1 MKKIFITL
9 ISLAILMTLGCSN
22 DNQSNVNLNVND
34 SNKEE
39 QSTDSKSM
47 QSTGNSEKSEIESA
61 SKNEGGTF
69 RRLWSD
75 PPTLDPHL
83 TKDTT
88 SAGIV
93 VEIFSGL
100 VGLDTDLG
108 LVNDLADSWDLDS
121 TGTIYTFKIRGN
133 AKFHNGKK
141 VTAEDVRW
149 SFERSASKETASPV
163 AETYLGDIV
172 GLKDYMDGNADS
184 IKGIKVI
191 DEETIQITIDAPKP
205 YFLAKLSYPTSY
217 VLDRDVVTSGGRN
230 WWMENAVGTGPFKLS
245 EYKIGERIVLTRNDE
260 YHLGPIDVYKVEMYL
275 GGGQSMAMY
284 ENDEID
290 ITGVGLFDLERVLD
304 PNEPL
309 NKDLVI
315 APPGFSISYI
325 GFNTTMPPFDDL
337 KFRQALNHAIDKKM
351 IAKDVLSDLVVPAYR
366 ILPPGFPGRSEGV
379 DGLEYDENLAK
390 KLFEE
395 SKYSD
400 LSSMPRITVTVPGTG
415 GTLGLDLEVIL
426 EMWKQTLG
434 IEVEIQQVEW
444 ATFLEELDR
453 EALQVYAGLGWEAD
467 YPDPQDFLD
476 ILFHSESSQNHGQ
489 HSNIQLDNILEKAR
503 IEQDVSKRIALYR
516 DAEQIIVDQAYWV
529 PLWFTGEQYALV
541 KPRVIGYE
549 LTPMTVPKLSKLKIS
564 D

>member
-1 MKKIFITL
+1 MKKILLT
-9 ISLAILMTLGCSN
+9 SLCLVILMVLGCSN
-22 DNQSNVNLNVND
+22 DPQVSLDVSTD
-34 SNKEE
+34 DRKE
-39 QSTDSKSM
+39 QSTKSVSSSTQNTEKSQA
-47 QSTGNSEKSEIESA
+47 QSTQKTG
-61 SKNEGGTF
+61 GGTF

-100 VGLDTDLG
+100 VGLSTDLE
-108 LVNDLADSWDLDS
+108 LVADLAETWDIDS
-121 TGTIYTFKIRGN
+121 TGTIYTFKIREN
-133 AKFHNGKK
+133 AKFHNGKN
-141 VTAEDVRW
+141 VTADDVKW

-172 GLKDYMDGNADS
+172 GLKDYMEGKADS
-184 IKGIKVI
+184 IKGLKVI
-191 DEETIQITIDAPKP
+191 DQQTIQITIDAPKP

-217 VLDRDVVTSGGRN
+217 VLDRDVVTAGGRN
-230 WWMENAVGTGPFKLS
+230 WWLENPVGTGPFKLT
-245 EYKIGERIVLTRNDE
+245 EYKIGERIVLTRNDD
-260 YHLGPIDVYKVEMYL
+260 YHLGPIDIHKIEMYL

-304 PNEPL
+304 KQEPL
-309 NKDLVI
+309 HKDLVI

-325 GFNTTMPPFDDL
+325 GFNTTMPPFDDK

-366 ILPPGFPGRSEGV
+366 ILPIGFPGRSENI
-379 DGLEYDENLAK
+379 DGLSYDQDLAK
-390 KLFEE
+390 QLLKE

-400 LSSMPRITVTVPGTG
+400 SSSRPRITITLPGTG

-426 EMWKQTLG
+426 EMWKQTLD

-444 ATFLEELDR
+444 ATFLEELDK

-476 ILFHSESSQNHGQ
+476 ILFHSQSAQNHGQ
-489 HSNIQLDNILEKAR
+489 HSNSQLDDILERARVEQDINSR
-503 IEQDVSKRIALYR
+503 IELYR
-516 DAEQIIVDQAYWV
+516 QAEQIIVNEAYWV
-529 PLWFTGEQYALV
+529 PLWFTGEQYALI
-541 KPRVIGYE
+541 KPRVQGYV

-564 D
+564 E

>member
-1 MKKIFITL
+1 MKKILLT
-9 ISLAILMTLGCSN
+9 SLCLVILMVLGCSN
-22 DNQSNVNLNVND
+22 DPQVSLDVSTD
-34 SNKEE
+34 DRKE
-39 QSTDSKSM
+39 QSTKSVSSSTQNAEKSQA
-47 QSTGNSEKSEIESA
+47 QSTQKTG
-61 SKNEGGTF
+61 GGTF

-100 VGLDTDLG
+100 VGLSTDLE
-108 LVNDLADSWDLDS
+108 LVADLAETWEIDS
-121 TGTIYTFKIRGN
+121 TGTIYTFKIREN
-133 AKFHNGKK
+133 AKFHNGKN
-141 VTAEDVRW
+141 VTADDVKW

-172 GLKDYMDGNADS
+172 GLKDYMEGKADS
-184 IKGIKVI
+184 IKGLKVI
-191 DEETIQITIDAPKP
+191 DQQTIQITIDAPKP

-217 VLDRDVVTSGGRN
+217 VLDRDVVTAGGRN
-230 WWMENAVGTGPFKLS
+230 WWLENPVGTGPFKLT
-245 EYKIGERIVLTRNDE
+245 EYKIGERIVLTRNDD
-260 YHLGPIDVYKVEMYL
+260 YHLGPIDIHKIEMYL

-304 PNEPL
+304 KQEPL
-309 NKDLVI
+309 HKDLVI

-325 GFNTTMPPFDDL
+325 GFNTTMPPFDDK

-366 ILPPGFPGRSEGV
+366 ILPIGFPGRSENI
-379 DGLEYDENLAK
+379 DGLSYDQDLAK
-390 KLFEE
+390 QLLKE

-400 LSSMPRITVTVPGTG
+400 SSSRPRITITVPGTG

-426 EMWKQTLG
+426 EMWKQTLD

-444 ATFLEELDR
+444 ATFLEELDK

-476 ILFHSESSQNHGQ
+476 ILFHSQSAQNHGQ
-489 HSNIQLDNILEKAR
+489 HSNSQLDDILERARVEQDINSR
-503 IEQDVSKRIALYR
+503 IELYR
-516 DAEQIIVDQAYWV
+516 QAEQIIVNEAYWV
-529 PLWFTGEQYALV
+529 PLWFTGEQYALI
-541 KPRVIGYE
+541 KPRVQGYV

-564 D
+564 E

>member
-1 MKKIFITL
+1 MKKILLT
-9 ISLAILMTLGCSN
+9 SLCLVILMVLGCSN
-22 DNQSNVNLNVND
+22 DPQVSLDVSTD
-34 SNKEE
+34 DRKE
-39 QSTDSKSM
+39 QSTKSVSSSTQNAEKSQA
-47 QSTGNSEKSEIESA
+47 QSTQKTG
-61 SKNEGGTF
+61 GGTF

-100 VGLDTDLG
+100 VGLSTDLE
-108 LVNDLADSWDLDS
+108 LVADLAETWDIDS
-121 TGTIYTFKIRGN
+121 TGTIYTFKIREN
-133 AKFHNGKK
+133 AKFHNGKN
-141 VTAEDVRW
+141 VTADDVKW

-172 GLKDYMDGNADS
+172 GLKDYMEGKADS
-184 IKGIKVI
+184 IKRLKVI
-191 DEETIQITIDAPKP
+191 DQQTIQITLDAPKP

-217 VLDRDVVTSGGRN
+217 VLDRDVVTAGGRN
-230 WWMENAVGTGPFKLS
+230 WWLENRVGTGPFKLT
-245 EYKIGERIVLTRNDE
+245 EYKIGERIVLTRNDD
-260 YHLGPIDVYKVEMYL
+260 YHLGPIDIHKIEMYL

-304 PNEPL
+304 KQEPL

-325 GFNTTMPPFDDL
+325 GFNTTMPPFDDK

-366 ILPPGFPGRSEGV
+366 ILPIGFPGRSENI
-379 DGLEYDENLAK
+379 DGLSYDQDLAK
-390 KLFEE
+390 QLLKE

-400 LSSMPRITVTVPGTG
+400 SSSRPRITITVPGTG

-426 EMWKQTLG
+426 EMWKQTLD

-444 ATFLEELDR
+444 ATFLEELDK

-476 ILFHSESSQNHGQ
+476 ILFHSQSAQNHGQ
-489 HSNIQLDNILEKAR
+489 HSNSQLDDILERARVEQDINSR
-503 IEQDVSKRIALYR
+503 IELYR
-516 DAEQIIVDQAYWV
+516 QAEQIIVNEAYWV
-529 PLWFTGEQYALV
+529 PLWFTGEQYALI
-541 KPRVIGYE
+541 KPRVQGYV

-564 D
+564 E

>member
-1 MKKIFITL
+1 MKKILLT
-9 ISLAILMTLGCSN
+9 SLCLVILMVLGCSN
-22 DNQSNVNLNVND
+22 DPQVSLDVSTD
-34 SNKEE
+34 DRKE
-39 QSTDSKSM
+39 QSTKSVSSSTQNTEKSQA
-47 QSTGNSEKSEIESA
+47 QSTQKTG
-61 SKNEGGTF
+61 GGTF

-100 VGLDTDLG
+100 VGLSTDLE
-108 LVNDLADSWDLDS
+108 LVADLAETWDIDS
-121 TGTIYTFKIRGN
+121 TGTIYTFKIREN
-133 AKFHNGKK
+133 AKFHNGKN
-141 VTAEDVRW
+141 VTADDVKW

-172 GLKDYMDGNADS
+172 GLKDYMEGKTDS
-184 IKGIKVI
+184 IKGLKVI
-191 DEETIQITIDAPKP
+191 DQQTIQITIDAPKP

-217 VLDRDVVTSGGRN
+217 VLDRDVVTAGGRN
-230 WWMENAVGTGPFKLS
+230 WWLENPVGTGPFKLT
-245 EYKIGERIVLTRNDE
+245 EYKIGERIVLTRNDD
-260 YHLGPIDVYKVEMYL
+260 YHLGPIDIHKIEMYL

-304 PNEPL
+304 KQEPL

-325 GFNTTMPPFDDL
+325 GFNTTMPPFDDK

-366 ILPPGFPGRSEGV
+366 ILPIGFPGRSENI
-379 DGLEYDENLAK
+379 DGLSYDQDLAK
-390 KLFEE
+390 QLLKE

-400 LSSMPRITVTVPGTG
+400 SSSRPRITITVPGTG

-426 EMWKQTLG
+426 EMWKQTLD

-444 ATFLEELDR
+444 ATFLEELDK

-476 ILFHSESSQNHGQ
+476 ILFHSQSAQNHGQ
-489 HSNIQLDNILEKAR
+489 HSNSQLDDILERARVEQDINSR
-503 IEQDVSKRIALYR
+503 IELYR
-516 DAEQIIVDQAYWV
+516 QAEQIIVNEAYWV
-529 PLWFTGEQYALV
+529 PLWFTGEQYALI
-541 KPRVIGYE
+541 KPRVQGYV

-564 D
+564 E

>member
-1 MKKIFITL
+1 MKKILLT
-9 ISLAILMTLGCSN
+9 SLCLVILMVLGCSN
-22 DNQSNVNLNVND
+22 DPQVSLDVSTD
-34 SNKEE
+34 DRKE
-39 QSTDSKSM
+39 QSTKSVSSSTQNAEKSQA
-47 QSTGNSEKSEIESA
+47 QSTQKTG
-61 SKNEGGTF
+61 GGTF

-100 VGLDTDLG
+100 VGLSTDLE
-108 LVNDLADSWDLDS
+108 LVADLAETWDIDS
-121 TGTIYTFKIRGN
+121 TGTIYTFKIREN
-133 AKFHNGKK
+133 AKFHNGKN
-141 VTAEDVRW
+141 VTADDVKW

-172 GLKDYMDGNADS
+172 GLKDYMEGKADS
-184 IKGIKVI
+184 IKGLKVI
-191 DEETIQITIDAPKP
+191 DQQTIQITIDAPKP

-217 VLDRDVVTSGGRN
+217 VLDRDVVTAGGRN
-230 WWMENAVGTGPFKLS
+230 WWLENPVGTGPFKLT
-245 EYKIGERIVLTRNDE
+245 EYKIGERIVLTRNDD
-260 YHLGPIDVYKVEMYL
+260 YHLGPIDIHKIEMYL

-304 PNEPL
+304 KQEPL

-325 GFNTTMPPFDDL
+325 GFNTTMPPFDDK

-366 ILPPGFPGRSEGV
+366 ILPIGFPGRSENI
-379 DGLEYDENLAK
+379 DGLSYDQDLAK
-390 KLFEE
+390 QLLKE

-400 LSSMPRITVTVPGTG
+400 SSSRPRITITVPGTG

-426 EMWKQTLG
+426 EMWKQTLD

-444 ATFLEELDR
+444 ATFLEELDK

-476 ILFHSESSQNHGQ
+476 ILFHSQSAQNHGQ
-489 HSNIQLDNILEKAR
+489 HSNSQLDDILERARVEQDINSR
-503 IEQDVSKRIALYR
+503 IELYR
-516 DAEQIIVDQAYWV
+516 QAEQIIVNEAYWV
-529 PLWFTGEQYALV
+529 PLWFTGEQYALI
-541 KPRVIGYE
+541 KPRVQGYV

-564 D
+564 E

>member
-1 MKKIFITL
+1 MKKILLT
-9 ISLAILMTLGCSN
+9 SLCLVILMVLGCSN
-22 DNQSNVNLNVND
+22 DAQVSLDVSTDVR
-34 SNKEE
+34 KE
-39 QSTDSKSM
+39 QSTKSVSSSTQNTEKSQA
-47 QSTGNSEKSEIESA
+47 QSTQKTG
-61 SKNEGGTF
+61 GGTF

-100 VGLDTDLG
+100 VGLSTDLE
-108 LVNDLADSWDLDS
+108 LVADLAETWDIDS
-121 TGTIYTFKIRGN
+121 TGTIYTFKIREN
-133 AKFHNGKK
+133 AKFHNGKN
-141 VTAEDVRW
+141 VTADDVKW

-172 GLKDYMDGNADS
+172 GLKDYMEGKTDS
-184 IKGIKVI
+184 IKGLKVI
-191 DEETIQITIDAPKP
+191 DQQTIQITIDAPKP

-217 VLDRDVVTSGGRN
+217 VLDRDVVTAGGRN
-230 WWMENAVGTGPFKLS
+230 WWLENPVGTGPFKLT
-245 EYKIGERIVLTRNDE
+245 EYKIGERIVLTRNDD
-260 YHLGPIDVYKVEMYL
+260 YHLGPIDIHKIEMYL

-304 PNEPL
+304 KQEPL

-325 GFNTTMPPFDDL
+325 GFNTTMPPFDDK

-366 ILPPGFPGRSEGV
+366 ILPIGFPGRSENI
-379 DGLEYDENLAK
+379 DGLSYDQDLAK
-390 KLFEE
+390 QLLKE

-400 LSSMPRITVTVPGTG
+400 SSSRPRITITVPGTG

-426 EMWKQTLG
+426 EMWKQTLD

-444 ATFLEELDR
+444 ATFLEELDK

-476 ILFHSESSQNHGQ
+476 ILFHSQSAQNHGQ
-489 HSNIQLDNILEKAR
+489 HSNSQLDDILERARVEQDINSR
-503 IEQDVSKRIALYR
+503 IELYR
-516 DAEQIIVDQAYWV
+516 QAEQIIVNEAYWV
-529 PLWFTGEQYALV
+529 PLWFTGEQYALI
-541 KPRVIGYE
+541 KPRVQGYV

-564 D
+564 E

>member
-1 MKKIFITL
+1 MKKILLT
-9 ISLAILMTLGCSN
+9 SLCLVILMVLGCSN
-22 DNQSNVNLNVND
+22 DPQVSLDVSTD
-34 SNKEE
+34 DRKEQTTKSVSSSTQNAE
-39 QSTDSKSM
+39 KSQAQSTQK
-47 QSTGNSEKSEIESA
+47 TG
-61 SKNEGGTF
+61 GGTF

-100 VGLDTDLG
+100 VGLSTDLE
-108 LVNDLADSWDLDS
+108 LVADLAETWDIDS
-121 TGTIYTFKIRGN
+121 TGTIYTFKIREN
-133 AKFHNGKK
+133 AKFHNGKN
-141 VTAEDVRW
+141 VTADDVKW

-172 GLKDYMDGNADS
+172 GLKDYMEGKADS
-184 IKGIKVI
+184 IKGLKVI
-191 DEETIQITIDAPKP
+191 DQQTIQITIDAPKP

-217 VLDRDVVTSGGRN
+217 LLDRDVVTAGGRN
-230 WWMENAVGTGPFKLS
+230 WWLENPVGTGPFKLT
-245 EYKIGERIVLTRNDE
+245 EYKIGERIVLTRNDD
-260 YHLGPIDVYKVEMYL
+260 YHLGPIDIHKIEMYL

-304 PNEPL
+304 KQEPL

-325 GFNTTMPPFDDL
+325 GFNTTMPPFDDK

-366 ILPPGFPGRSEGV
+366 ILPIGFPGRSENI
-379 DGLEYDENLAK
+379 DGLSYDQDLAK
-390 KLFEE
+390 QLLKE

-400 LSSMPRITVTVPGTG
+400 SSSRPRITITVPGTG

-426 EMWKQTLG
+426 EMWKQTLD

-444 ATFLEELDR
+444 ATFLEELDK

-476 ILFHSESSQNHGQ
+476 ILFHSQSAQNHGQ
-489 HSNIQLDNILEKAR
+489 HSNSQLDDILERARVEQDINSR
-503 IEQDVSKRIALYR
+503 IELYR
-516 DAEQIIVDQAYWV
+516 QAEQIIVNEAYWV
-529 PLWFTGEQYALV
+529 PLWFTGEQYALI
-541 KPRVIGYE
+541 KPRVQGYV

-564 D
+564 E

>member
-1 MKKIFITL
+1 MKKILLT
-9 ISLAILMTLGCSN
+9 SLCLVILMVLGCSN
-22 DNQSNVNLNVND
+22 DAQVSLDVSTD
-34 SNKEE
+34 DRKE
-39 QSTDSKSM
+39 QSTKSVSSSTQNTEKSQA
-47 QSTGNSEKSEIESA
+47 QSTQKTG
-61 SKNEGGTF
+61 GGTF

-100 VGLDTDLG
+100 VGLSTDLE
-108 LVNDLADSWDLDS
+108 LVADLAETWDIDS
-121 TGTIYTFKIRGN
+121 TGTIYTFKIREN
-133 AKFHNGKK
+133 AKFHNGKN
-141 VTAEDVRW
+141 VTADDVKW

-172 GLKDYMDGNADS
+172 GLKDYMEGKTDS
-184 IKGIKVI
+184 IKGLKVI
-191 DEETIQITIDAPKP
+191 DQQTIQITIDAPKP

-217 VLDRDVVTSGGRN
+217 VLDRDVVTAGGRN
-230 WWMENAVGTGPFKLS
+230 WWLENPVGTGPFKLT
-245 EYKIGERIVLTRNDE
+245 EYKIGERIVLTRNDD
-260 YHLGPIDVYKVEMYL
+260 YHLGPIDIHKIEMYL

-304 PNEPL
+304 KQEPL

-325 GFNTTMPPFDDL
+325 GFNTTMPPFDDK

-366 ILPPGFPGRSEGV
+366 ILPIGFPGRSENI
-379 DGLEYDENLAK
+379 DGLSYDQDLAK
-390 KLFEE
+390 QLLKE

-400 LSSMPRITVTVPGTG
+400 SSSRPRITITVPGTG

-426 EMWKQTLG
+426 EMWKQTLD

-444 ATFLEELDR
+444 ATFLEELDK

-476 ILFHSESSQNHGQ
+476 ILFHSQSAQNHGQ
-489 HSNIQLDNILEKAR
+489 HSNSQLDDILERARVEQDINSR
-503 IEQDVSKRIALYR
+503 IELYR
-516 DAEQIIVDQAYWV
+516 QAEQIIVNEAYWV
-529 PLWFTGEQYALV
+529 PLWFTGEQYALI
-541 KPRVIGYE
+541 KPRVQGYV

-564 D
+564 E

>member
-1 MKKIFITL
+1 MKKILLT
-9 ISLAILMTLGCSN
+9 SLCLVILMVLGCSN
-22 DNQSNVNLNVND
+22 DPQVSLDVSTD
-34 SNKEE
+34 DRKEQTTKSVSSSTQNAE
-39 QSTDSKSM
+39 KSQAQSTQK
-47 QSTGNSEKSEIESA
+47 TG
-61 SKNEGGTF
+61 GGTF

-100 VGLDTDLG
+100 VGLSTDLE
-108 LVNDLADSWDLDS
+108 LVADLAETWDIDS
-121 TGTIYTFKIRGN
+121 TGTIYTFKIREN
-133 AKFHNGKK
+133 AKFHNGKN
-141 VTAEDVRW
+141 VTADDVKW

-172 GLKDYMDGNADS
+172 GLKDYMEGKADS
-184 IKGIKVI
+184 IKGLKVI
-191 DEETIQITIDAPKP
+191 DQQTIQITIDAPKP

-217 VLDRDVVTSGGRN
+217 VLDRDVVTAGGRN
-230 WWMENAVGTGPFKLS
+230 WWLENPVGTGPFKLT
-245 EYKIGERIVLTRNDE
+245 EYKIGERIVLTRNDD
-260 YHLGPIDVYKVEMYL
+260 YHLGPIDIHKIEMYL

-304 PNEPL
+304 KQEPL

-325 GFNTTMPPFDDL
+325 GFNTTMPPFDDK

-366 ILPPGFPGRSEGV
+366 ILPIGFPGRSENI
-379 DGLEYDENLAK
+379 DGLSYDQDLAK
-390 KLFEE
+390 QLLKE

-400 LSSMPRITVTVPGTG
+400 SSSRPRITITVPGTG

-426 EMWKQTLG
+426 EMWKQTLD

-444 ATFLEELDR
+444 ATFLEELDK

-476 ILFHSESSQNHGQ
+476 ILFHSQSAQNHGQ
-489 HSNIQLDNILEKAR
+489 HSNSQLDDILERARVEQDINSR
-503 IEQDVSKRIALYR
+503 IELYR
-516 DAEQIIVDQAYWV
+516 QAEQIIVNEAYWV
-529 PLWFTGEQYALV
+529 PLWFTGEQYALI
-541 KPRVIGYE
+541 KPRVQGYV

-564 D
+564 E

>member
-1 MKKIFITL
+1 MKKILLT
-9 ISLAILMTLGCSN
+9 SLCLVILMVLGCSN
-22 DNQSNVNLNVND
+22 DPQVSLDVSTD
-34 SNKEE
+34 DRKE
-39 QSTDSKSM
+39 QSTKSVSSSTQNAEKSQA
-47 QSTGNSEKSEIESA
+47 QSTQKTG
-61 SKNEGGTF
+61 GGTF

-100 VGLDTDLG
+100 VGLSTDLE
-108 LVNDLADSWDLDS
+108 LVADLAETWDIDS
-121 TGTIYTFKIRGN
+121 TGTIYTFKIREN
-133 AKFHNGKK
+133 AKFHNGKN
-141 VTAEDVRW
+141 VTADDVKW

-172 GLKDYMDGNADS
+172 GLKDYMEGKADS
-184 IKGIKVI
+184 IKGLKVI
-191 DEETIQITIDAPKP
+191 DQQTIQITIDAPKP

-217 VLDRDVVTSGGRN
+217 VLDRDVVTAGGRN
-230 WWMENAVGTGPFKLS
+230 WWLENPVGTGPFKLT
-245 EYKIGERIVLTRNDE
+245 EYKIGERIVLTRNDD
-260 YHLGPIDVYKVEMYL
+260 YHLGPIDIHKIEMYL

-304 PNEPL
+304 KQEPL
-309 NKDLVI
+309 HKDLVI

-325 GFNTTMPPFDDL
+325 GFNTTMPPFDDK

-366 ILPPGFPGRSEGV
+366 ILPIGFPGRSENI
-379 DGLEYDENLAK
+379 DGLSYDQDLAK
-390 KLFEE
+390 QLLKE

-400 LSSMPRITVTVPGTG
+400 SSSRPRITITVPGTG

-426 EMWKQTLG
+426 EMWKQTLD

-444 ATFLEELDR
+444 ATFLEELDK

-476 ILFHSESSQNHGQ
+476 ILFHSQSAQNHGQ
-489 HSNIQLDNILEKAR
+489 HSNSQLDDILERARVDQDINSR
-503 IEQDVSKRIALYR
+503 IELYR
-516 DAEQIIVDQAYWV
+516 QAEQIIVNEAYWV
-529 PLWFTGEQYALV
+529 PLWFTGEQYALI
-541 KPRVIGYE
+541 KPRVQGYV

-564 D
+564 E

>member
-1 MKKIFITL
+1 MKKILLT
-9 ISLAILMTLGCSN
+9 SLCLVILMVLGCSN
-22 DNQSNVNLNVND
+22 DPQVSLDVSTD
-34 SNKEE
+34 DRKE
-39 QSTDSKSM
+39 QSTKSVSSSTQNTEKSQA
-47 QSTGNSEKSEIESA
+47 QSTQKTG
-61 SKNEGGTF
+61 GGTF

-100 VGLDTDLG
+100 VGLSTDLE
-108 LVNDLADSWDLDS
+108 LVADLAETWDIDS
-121 TGTIYTFKIRGN
+121 TGTIYTFKIREN
-133 AKFHNGKK
+133 AKFHNGKN
-141 VTAEDVRW
+141 VTADDVKW

-172 GLKDYMDGNADS
+172 GLKDYMEGKADS
-184 IKGIKVI
+184 IKGLKVI
-191 DEETIQITIDAPKP
+191 DQQTIQITIDAPKP

-217 VLDRDVVTSGGRN
+217 VLDRDVVTAGGRN
-230 WWMENAVGTGPFKLS
+230 WWLENPVGTGPFKLT
-245 EYKIGERIVLTRNDE
+245 EYKIGERIVLTRNDD
-260 YHLGPIDVYKVEMYL
+260 YHLGPIDIHKIEMYL

-304 PNEPL
+304 KQEPL

-325 GFNTTMPPFDDL
+325 GFNTTMPPFDDK

-366 ILPPGFPGRSEGV
+366 ILPIGFPGRSENI
-379 DGLEYDENLAK
+379 DGLSYDQDLAK
-390 KLFEE
+390 QLLKE

-400 LSSMPRITVTVPGTG
+400 SSSRPRITITVPGTG

-426 EMWKQTLG
+426 EMWKQTLD

-444 ATFLEELDR
+444 ATFLEELDK

-476 ILFHSESSQNHGQ
+476 ILFHSQSAQNHGQ
-489 HSNIQLDNILEKAR
+489 HSNSQLDDILERARVEQDINSR
-503 IEQDVSKRIALYR
+503 IELYR
-516 DAEQIIVDQAYWV
+516 QAEQIIVNEAYWV
-529 PLWFTGEQYALV
+529 PLWFTGEQYALI
-541 KPRVIGYE
+541 KPRVQGYV

-564 D
+564 E

>member
-1 MKKIFITL
+1 MKKILLT
-9 ISLAILMTLGCSN
+9 SLCLVILMVLGCSN
-22 DNQSNVNLNVND
+22 DAQVSLDVSTD
-34 SNKEE
+34 DRKE
-39 QSTDSKSM
+39 QSTKSVSSSTQNTEKSQA
-47 QSTGNSEKSEIESA
+47 QSTQKTG
-61 SKNEGGTF
+61 GGTF

-100 VGLDTDLG
+100 VGLSTDLE
-108 LVNDLADSWDLDS
+108 LVADLAETWDIDS
-121 TGTIYTFKIRGN
+121 TGTIYTLKIREN
-133 AKFHNGKK
+133 AKFHNGKN
-141 VTAEDVRW
+141 VTADDVKW

-172 GLKDYMDGNADS
+172 GLKDYMEGKTDS
-184 IKGIKVI
+184 IKGLKVI
-191 DEETIQITIDAPKP
+191 DQQTIQITIDAPKP

-217 VLDRDVVTSGGRN
+217 VLDRDVVTAGGRN
-230 WWMENAVGTGPFKLS
+230 WWLENPVGTGPFKLT
-245 EYKIGERIVLTRNDE
+245 EYKIGERIVLTRNDD
-260 YHLGPIDVYKVEMYL
+260 YHLGPIDIHKIEMYL

-304 PNEPL
+304 KQEPL

-325 GFNTTMPPFDDL
+325 GFNTTMPPFDDK

-366 ILPPGFPGRSEGV
+366 ILPIGFPGRSENI
-379 DGLEYDENLAK
+379 DGLSYDQDLAK
-390 KLFEE
+390 QLLKE

-400 LSSMPRITVTVPGTG
+400 SSSRPRITITVPGTG

-426 EMWKQTLG
+426 EMWKQTLD

-444 ATFLEELDR
+444 ATFLEELDK

-476 ILFHSESSQNHGQ
+476 ILFHSQSAQNHGQ
-489 HSNIQLDNILEKAR
+489 HSNSQLDDILERARVEQDINSR
-503 IEQDVSKRIALYR
+503 IELYR
-516 DAEQIIVDQAYWV
+516 QAEQIIVNEAYWV
-529 PLWFTGEQYALV
+529 PLWFTGEQYALI
-541 KPRVIGYE
+541 KPRVQGYV

-564 D
+564 E

>member
-1 MKKIFITL
+1 MKKILLT
-9 ISLAILMTLGCSN
+9 SLCLVILMVLGCSN
-22 DNQSNVNLNVND
+22 DPQVSLDVSTD
-34 SNKEE
+34 DRKE
-39 QSTDSKSM
+39 QSTKSVSSSTQNAEKSQA
-47 QSTGNSEKSEIESA
+47 QSTQKTG
-61 SKNEGGTF
+61 GGTF

-100 VGLDTDLG
+100 VGLSTDLE
-108 LVNDLADSWDLDS
+108 LVADLAETWEIDS
-121 TGTIYTFKIRGN
+121 TGTIYTFKIREN
-133 AKFHNGKK
+133 AKFHNGKN
-141 VTAEDVRW
+141 VTADDVKW

-172 GLKDYMDGNADS
+172 GLKDYMEGKADS
-184 IKGIKVI
+184 IKGLKVI
-191 DEETIQITIDAPKP
+191 DQQTIQITIDAPKP

-217 VLDRDVVTSGGRN
+217 VLDRDVVTAGGRN
-230 WWMENAVGTGPFKLS
+230 WWLENPVGTGPFKLT
-245 EYKIGERIVLTRNDE
+245 EYKIGERIVLTRNDD
-260 YHLGPIDVYKVEMYL
+260 YHLGPIDIHKIEMYL

-304 PNEPL
+304 KQEPL
-309 NKDLVI
+309 NKDLII

-325 GFNTTMPPFDDL
+325 GFNTTMPPFDDK

-366 ILPPGFPGRSEGV
+366 ILPIGFPGRSENI
-379 DGLEYDENLAK
+379 DGLSYDQDLAK
-390 KLFEE
+390 QLLKE

-400 LSSMPRITVTVPGTG
+400 SSSRPRITITVPGTG

-426 EMWKQTLG
+426 EMWKQTLD

-444 ATFLEELDR
+444 ATFLEELDK

-476 ILFHSESSQNHGQ
+476 ILFHSQSAQNHGQ
-489 HSNIQLDNILEKAR
+489 HSNSQLDDILERARVEQDINSR
-503 IEQDVSKRIALYR
+503 IELYR
-516 DAEQIIVDQAYWV
+516 QAEQIIVNEAYWV
-529 PLWFTGEQYALV
+529 PLWFTGEQYALI
-541 KPRVIGYE
+541 KPRVQGYV

-564 D
+564 E

>member
-1 MKKIFITL
+1 MKKILLTL
-9 ISLAILMTLGCSN
+9 LYLVIFMVLGCSN
-22 DNQSNVNLNVND
+22 DAQVNLDVPVAD
-34 SNKEE
+34 KQE
-39 QSTDSKSM
+39 QKTKSVSST
-47 QSTGNSEKSEIESA
+47 QNTEKSQVESKQK
-61 SKNEGGTF
+61 SGGGTF

-100 VGLDTDLG
+100 VGLSTELE
-108 LVNDLADSWDLDS
+108 LVADLAASWDIDS
-121 TGTIYTFKIRGN
+121 TGTIYTFKIREN

-141 VTAEDVRW
+141 VTAEDVKW

-172 GLKDYMDGNADS
+172 GLKDYMEGKADA
-184 IKGIKVI
+184 IRGLKVI
-191 DEETIQITIDAPKP
+191 DQQTIQITIDAPKP

-217 VLDRDVVTSGGRN
+217 VLDRDVVTAGGRN
-230 WWMENAVGTGPFKLS
+230 WWLENPVGTGPFKLT
-245 EYKIGERIVLTRNDE
+245 EYKIGERIVLTRNDN
-260 YHLGPIDVYKVEMYL
+260 YHLGPIDIYKIEMYL

-304 PNEPL
+304 SEEPL

-325 GFNTTMPPFDDL
+325 GFNTTMPPFDDK

-366 ILPPGFPGRSEGV
+366 ILPPGFPGRSENI
-379 DGLEYDENLAK
+379 DGLGYDPDLAK
-390 KLFEE
+390 QLLNE

-400 LSSMPRITVTVPGTG
+400 SSSRPRITITVPGTG

-426 EMWKQTLG
+426 EMWKQTLD

-476 ILFHSESSQNHGQ
+476 VLFHSQSAQNHGQ
-489 HSNIQLDNILEKAR
+489 HSNSQLDDILERAR
-503 IEQDVSKRIALYR
+503 VEQDINSRIDLYR
-516 DAEQIIVDQAYWV
+516 QAEQIIVNEAYWV
-529 PLWFTGEQYALV
+529 PLWFTGEQYALI
-541 KPRVIGYE
+541 KPRVQGYV

-564 D
+564 Q

>member
-1 MKKIFITL
+1 MKKILLT
-9 ISLAILMTLGCSN
+9 SLCLVILMVLGCSN
-22 DNQSNVNLNVND
+22 DPQVSLDVSTD
-34 SNKEE
+34 DRKE
-39 QSTDSKSM
+39 QSTKSVSSSTQNAEKSQA
-47 QSTGNSEKSEIESA
+47 QSTQKTG
-61 SKNEGGTF
+61 GGTF

-100 VGLDTDLG
+100 VGLSTDLE
-108 LVNDLADSWDLDS
+108 LVADLAETWDIDS
-121 TGTIYTFKIRGN
+121 TGTIYTFKIREN
-133 AKFHNGKK
+133 AKFHNGKN
-141 VTAEDVRW
+141 VTADDVKW

-172 GLKDYMDGNADS
+172 GLKDYMEGKADS
-184 IKGIKVI
+184 IKGLKVI
-191 DEETIQITIDAPKP
+191 DQQTIQITIDAPKP

-217 VLDRDVVTSGGRN
+217 VLDRDVVTAGGRN
-230 WWMENAVGTGPFKLS
+230 WWLENPVGTGPFKLT
-245 EYKIGERIVLTRNDE
+245 EYKIGERIVLTRNDD
-260 YHLGPIDVYKVEMYL
+260 YHLGPIDIHKIEMYL

-304 PNEPL
+304 KQEPL
-309 NKDLVI
+309 NKDLII

-325 GFNTTMPPFDDL
+325 GFNTTMPPFDDK

-366 ILPPGFPGRSEGV
+366 ILPIGFPGRSENI
-379 DGLEYDENLAK
+379 DGLSYDQDLAK
-390 KLFEE
+390 QLLKE

-400 LSSMPRITVTVPGTG
+400 SSSRPRITITVPGTG

-426 EMWKQTLG
+426 EMWKQTLD

-444 ATFLEELDR
+444 ATFLEELDK

-476 ILFHSESSQNHGQ
+476 ILFHSQSAQNHGQ
-489 HSNIQLDNILEKAR
+489 HSNSQLDDILERARVEQDINSR
-503 IEQDVSKRIALYR
+503 IELYR
-516 DAEQIIVDQAYWV
+516 QAEQIIVNEAYWV
-529 PLWFTGEQYALV
+529 PLWFTGEQYALI
-541 KPRVIGYE
+541 KPRVQGYV

-564 D
+564 E

>member
-1 MKKIFITL
+1 MKKILLT
-9 ISLAILMTLGCSN
+9 SLCLVILMVLGCSN
-22 DNQSNVNLNVND
+22 DAQVSLDVSTD
-34 SNKEE
+34 DRKE
-39 QSTDSKSM
+39 QSTKSVSSSAQNTEKSQA
-47 QSTGNSEKSEIESA
+47 QSTQKTG
-61 SKNEGGTF
+61 GGTF

-100 VGLDTDLG
+100 VGLSTDLE
-108 LVNDLADSWDLDS
+108 LVADLAETWDIDS
-121 TGTIYTFKIRGN
+121 TGTIYTFKIREN
-133 AKFHNGKK
+133 AKFHNGKN
-141 VTAEDVRW
+141 VTADDVKW

-172 GLKDYMDGNADS
+172 GLKDYMEGKADS
-184 IKGIKVI
+184 IKGLKVI
-191 DEETIQITIDAPKP
+191 DQQTIQITIDAPKP

-217 VLDRDVVTSGGRN
+217 VLDRDVVTAGGRN
-230 WWMENAVGTGPFKLS
+230 WWLENPVGTGPFKLT
-245 EYKIGERIVLTRNDE
+245 EYKIGERIVLTRNDD
-260 YHLGPIDVYKVEMYL
+260 YHLGPIDIHKIEMYL

-304 PNEPL
+304 KQEPL

-325 GFNTTMPPFDDL
+325 GFNTTMPPFDDK

-366 ILPPGFPGRSEGV
+366 ILPIGFPGRSENI
-379 DGLEYDENLAK
+379 DGLSYDQDLAK
-390 KLFEE
+390 QLLKE

-400 LSSMPRITVTVPGTG
+400 SSSRPRITITVPGTG

-426 EMWKQTLG
+426 EMWKQTLD

-444 ATFLEELDR
+444 ATFLEELDK

-476 ILFHSESSQNHGQ
+476 ILFHSQSAQNHGQ
-489 HSNIQLDNILEKAR
+489 HSNSQLDDILERARVEQDINSR
-503 IEQDVSKRIALYR
+503 IELYR
-516 DAEQIIVDQAYWV
+516 QAEQIIVNEAYWV
-529 PLWFTGEQYALV
+529 PLWFTGEQYALI
-541 KPRVIGYE
+541 KPRVQGYV

-564 D
+564 E

>member
-1 MKKIFITL
+1 MKKILLT
-9 ISLAILMTLGCSN
+9 SLCLVILMVLGCSN
-22 DNQSNVNLNVND
+22 DPQVSLDVSTD
-34 SNKEE
+34 DRKE
-39 QSTDSKSM
+39 QSTKSVSSSTQNTEKSQA
-47 QSTGNSEKSEIESA
+47 QSTQKTG
-61 SKNEGGTF
+61 GGTF

-100 VGLDTDLG
+100 VGLSTDLE
-108 LVNDLADSWDLDS
+108 LVADLAETWEIDS
-121 TGTIYTFKIRGN
+121 TGTIYTFKIREN
-133 AKFHNGKK
+133 AKFHNGKN
-141 VTAEDVRW
+141 VTADDVKW

-172 GLKDYMDGNADS
+172 GLKDYMEGKADS
-184 IKGIKVI
+184 IKGLKVI
-191 DEETIQITIDAPKP
+191 DQQTIQITIDAPKP

-217 VLDRDVVTSGGRN
+217 VLDRDVVTAGGRN
-230 WWMENAVGTGPFKLS
+230 WWLENPVGTGPFKLT
-245 EYKIGERIVLTRNDE
+245 EYKIGERIVLTRNDD
-260 YHLGPIDVYKVEMYL
+260 YHLGPIDIHKIEMYL

-304 PNEPL
+304 KQEPL
-309 NKDLVI
+309 HKDLVI

-325 GFNTTMPPFDDL
+325 GFNTTMPPFDDK

-366 ILPPGFPGRSEGV
+366 ILPIGFPGRSENI
-379 DGLEYDENLAK
+379 DGLSYDQDLAK
-390 KLFEE
+390 QLLKE

-400 LSSMPRITVTVPGTG
+400 SSSRPRITITVPGTG

-426 EMWKQTLG
+426 EMWKQTLD

-444 ATFLEELDR
+444 ATFLEELDK

-476 ILFHSESSQNHGQ
+476 ILFHSQSAQNHGQ
-489 HSNIQLDNILEKAR
+489 HSNSQLDDILERARVEQDINSR
-503 IEQDVSKRIALYR
+503 IELYR
-516 DAEQIIVDQAYWV
+516 QAEQIIVNEAYWV
-529 PLWFTGEQYALV
+529 PLWFTGEQYALI
-541 KPRVIGYE
+541 KPRVQGYV

-564 D
+564 E

>member
-1 MKKIFITL
+1 MKKILLT
-9 ISLAILMTLGCSN
+9 SLCLVILMVLGCSN
-22 DNQSNVNLNVND
+22 DPQVSLDVSTD
-34 SNKEE
+34 DRKE
-39 QSTDSKSM
+39 QSTKSVSSSTQNAEKSQA
-47 QSTGNSEKSEIESA
+47 QSTQKTG
-61 SKNEGGTF
+61 GGTF

-100 VGLDTDLG
+100 VGLSTDLE
-108 LVNDLADSWDLDS
+108 LVADLAETWDIDS
-121 TGTIYTFKIRGN
+121 TGTIYTFKIREN
-133 AKFHNGKK
+133 AKFHNGKN
-141 VTAEDVRW
+141 VTADDVKW

-172 GLKDYMDGNADS
+172 GLKDYMEGKADS
-184 IKGIKVI
+184 IKGLKVI
-191 DEETIQITIDAPKP
+191 DQQTIQITIDAPKP

-217 VLDRDVVTSGGRN
+217 VLDRDVVTAGGRN
-230 WWMENAVGTGPFKLS
+230 WWLENPVGTGPFKLT
-245 EYKIGERIVLTRNDE
+245 EYKIGERIVLTRNDD
-260 YHLGPIDVYKVEMYL
+260 YHLGPIDIHKIEMYL

-304 PNEPL
+304 KQEPL
-309 NKDLVI
+309 HKDLVI

-325 GFNTTMPPFDDL
+325 GFNTTMPPFDDK

-366 ILPPGFPGRSEGV
+366 ILPIGFPGRSENI
-379 DGLEYDENLAK
+379 DGLSYDQDLAK
-390 KLFEE
+390 QLLKE

-400 LSSMPRITVTVPGTG
+400 SSSRPRITITVPGTG

-426 EMWKQTLG
+426 EMWKQTLD

-444 ATFLEELDR
+444 ATFLEELDK

-476 ILFHSESSQNHGQ
+476 ILFHSQSAQNHGQ
-489 HSNIQLDNILEKAR
+489 HSNSQLDDILERARVEQDINSR
-503 IEQDVSKRIALYR
+503 IELYR
-516 DAEQIIVDQAYWV
+516 QAEQIIVNEAYWV
-529 PLWFTGEQYALV
+529 PLWFTGEQYALI
-541 KPRVIGYE
+541 KPRVQGYV

-564 D
+564 E

>member
-1 MKKIFITL
+1 MKKILLT
-9 ISLAILMTLGCSN
+9 SLCLVILMVLGCSN
-22 DNQSNVNLNVND
+22 DAQVSLDVSTD
-34 SNKEE
+34 DRKE
-39 QSTDSKSM
+39 QSTKSVSSSTQNTEKPQA
-47 QSTGNSEKSEIESA
+47 QSTQKTG
-61 SKNEGGTF
+61 GGTF

-100 VGLDTDLG
+100 VGLSTDLE
-108 LVNDLADSWDLDS
+108 LVADLAETWDIDS
-121 TGTIYTFKIRGN
+121 TGTIYTFKIREN
-133 AKFHNGKK
+133 AKFHNGKN
-141 VTAEDVRW
+141 VTADDVKW

-172 GLKDYMDGNADS
+172 GLKDYMEGKADS
-184 IKGIKVI
+184 IKGLKVI
-191 DEETIQITIDAPKP
+191 DQQTIQITIDAPKP

-217 VLDRDVVTSGGRN
+217 VLDRDVVTAGGRN
-230 WWMENAVGTGPFKLS
+230 WWLENPVGTGPFKLT
-245 EYKIGERIVLTRNDE
+245 EYKIGERIVLTRNDD
-260 YHLGPIDVYKVEMYL
+260 YHLGPIDIQKIEMYL

-304 PNEPL
+304 KQEPL

-325 GFNTTMPPFDDL
+325 GFNTTMPPFDDK

-366 ILPPGFPGRSEGV
+366 ILPIGFPGRSENI
-379 DGLEYDENLAK
+379 DGLSYDQDLAK
-390 KLFEE
+390 QLLKE

-400 LSSMPRITVTVPGTG
+400 SSSRPRITITVPGTG

-426 EMWKQTLG
+426 EMWKQTLD

-444 ATFLEELDR
+444 ATFLEELDK

-476 ILFHSESSQNHGQ
+476 ILFHSQSAQNHGQ
-489 HSNIQLDNILEKAR
+489 HSNSQLDDILERARVEQDINSR
-503 IEQDVSKRIALYR
+503 IELYR
-516 DAEQIIVDQAYWV
+516 QAEQIIVNEAYWV
-529 PLWFTGEQYALV
+529 PLWFTGEQYALI
-541 KPRVIGYE
+541 KPRVQGYV

-564 D
+564 E

>member
-1 MKKIFITL
+1 MKKILLT
-9 ISLAILMTLGCSN
+9 SLCLVILMVLGCSN
-22 DNQSNVNLNVND
+22 DAQVSLDVSTD
-34 SNKEE
+34 DRKE
-39 QSTDSKSM
+39 QSTKSVSSSTQNTEKSQA
-47 QSTGNSEKSEIESA
+47 QSTKKTG
-61 SKNEGGTF
+61 GGTF

-100 VGLDTDLG
+100 VGLSTDLE
-108 LVNDLADSWDLDS
+108 LVADLAETWEIDN
-121 TGTIYTFKIRGN
+121 TGTIYTFKIREN
-133 AKFHNGKK
+133 AKFHNGKN
-141 VTAEDVRW
+141 VTADDVKW

-172 GLKDYMDGNADS
+172 GLKDYMEGKADS
-184 IKGIKVI
+184 IKGLKVI
-191 DEETIQITIDAPKP
+191 DQQTIQITIDAPKP

-217 VLDRDVVTSGGRN
+217 VLDRDVVTAGGRN
-230 WWMENAVGTGPFKLS
+230 WWLENPVGTGPFKLT
-245 EYKIGERIVLTRNDE
+245 EYKIGERIVLTRNDD
-260 YHLGPIDVYKVEMYL
+260 YHLGPIDVHKIEMYL

-304 PNEPL
+304 KQEPL

-325 GFNTTMPPFDDL
+325 GFNTTMPPFDDK
-337 KFRQALNHAIDKKM
+337 KFRQALSHAIDKKM

-366 ILPPGFPGRSEGV
+366 ILPIGFPGRSENI
-379 DGLEYDENLAK
+379 DGLSYDQDLAK
-390 KLFEE
+390 QLLKE

-400 LSSMPRITVTVPGTG
+400 SSSRPRITITVPGTG

-426 EMWKQTLG
+426 EMWKQTLD

-444 ATFLEELDR
+444 ATFLEELDK

-476 ILFHSESSQNHGQ
+476 ILFHSQSAQNHGQ
-489 HSNIQLDNILEKAR
+489 HSNSQLDDILERARVEQDINSR
-503 IEQDVSKRIALYR
+503 IELYR
-516 DAEQIIVDQAYWV
+516 QAEQIIVNEAYWV
-529 PLWFTGEQYALV
+529 PLWFTGEQYALI
-541 KPRVIGYE
+541 KPRVQGYV

-564 D
+564 E

>member
-1 MKKIFITL
+1 MKKILLT
-9 ISLAILMTLGCSN
+9 SLCLVILMVLGCSN
-22 DNQSNVNLNVND
+22 DPQVSLDVSTD
-34 SNKEE
+34 DRKEQTTKSVSSSTQNAE
-39 QSTDSKSM
+39 KSQAQSTQK
-47 QSTGNSEKSEIESA
+47 TG
-61 SKNEGGTF
+61 GGTF

-100 VGLDTDLG
+100 VGLSTDLE
-108 LVNDLADSWDLDS
+108 LVADLAETWDIDS
-121 TGTIYTFKIRGN
+121 TGTIYTFKIREN
-133 AKFHNGKK
+133 AKFHNGKN
-141 VTAEDVRW
+141 VTADDVKW

-172 GLKDYMDGNADS
+172 GLKDYMEGKADS
-184 IKGIKVI
+184 IKGLKVI
-191 DEETIQITIDAPKP
+191 DQQTIQITIDAPKP
-205 YFLAKLSYPTSY
+205 YFLAKLYYPTSY
-217 VLDRDVVTSGGRN
+217 VLDRDVVTAGGRN
-230 WWMENAVGTGPFKLS
+230 WWLENPVGTGPFKLT
-245 EYKIGERIVLTRNDE
+245 EYKIGERIVLTRNDD
-260 YHLGPIDVYKVEMYL
+260 YHLGPIDIHKIEMYL

-304 PNEPL
+304 KQEPL
-309 NKDLVI
+309 HKDLVI

-325 GFNTTMPPFDDL
+325 GFNTTMPPFDDK

-366 ILPPGFPGRSEGV
+366 ILPIGFPGRSENI
-379 DGLEYDENLAK
+379 DGLSYDQDLAK
-390 KLFEE
+390 QLLKE

-400 LSSMPRITVTVPGTG
+400 SSSRPRITITVPGTG

-426 EMWKQTLG
+426 EMWKQTLD

-444 ATFLEELDR
+444 ATFLEELDK

-476 ILFHSESSQNHGQ
+476 ILFHSQSAQNHGQ
-489 HSNIQLDNILEKAR
+489 HSNSQLDDILERARVEQDINSR
-503 IEQDVSKRIALYR
+503 IELYR
-516 DAEQIIVDQAYWV
+516 QAEQIIVNEAYWV
-529 PLWFTGEQYALV
+529 PLWFTGEQYALI
-541 KPRVIGYE
+541 KPRVQGYV

-564 D
+564 E

>member
-1 MKKIFITL
+1 MKKILLT
-9 ISLAILMTLGCSN
+9 SLCLVILMVLGCSN
-22 DNQSNVNLNVND
+22 DAQVSLDVSTD
-34 SNKEE
+34 DRKE
-39 QSTDSKSM
+39 QSTKSVSSSTQNTEKSQA
-47 QSTGNSEKSEIESA
+47 QSTQKTG
-61 SKNEGGTF
+61 GGTF

-100 VGLDTDLG
+100 VGLSTDLE
-108 LVNDLADSWDLDS
+108 LVADLAETWDIDS
-121 TGTIYTFKIRGN
+121 TGTIYTFKIREN
-133 AKFHNGKK
+133 AKFHNGKN
-141 VTAEDVRW
+141 VTADDVKW

-172 GLKDYMDGNADS
+172 GLKDYMEGKTDS
-184 IKGIKVI
+184 IKGLKVI
-191 DEETIQITIDAPKP
+191 DQQTIQITIDAPKP

-217 VLDRDVVTSGGRN
+217 VLDRDVVTAGGRN
-230 WWMENAVGTGPFKLS
+230 WWLENPVGTGPFKLT
-245 EYKIGERIVLTRNDE
+245 EYKIGERIVLTRNDD
-260 YHLGPIDVYKVEMYL
+260 YHLGPIDIHKIEMYL

-304 PNEPL
+304 KQEPL

-325 GFNTTMPPFDDL
+325 GFNTTLPPFDDK

-366 ILPPGFPGRSEGV
+366 ILPIGFPGRSENI
-379 DGLEYDENLAK
+379 DGLSYDQDLAK
-390 KLFEE
+390 QLLKE

-400 LSSMPRITVTVPGTG
+400 SSSRPRITITVPGTG

-426 EMWKQTLG
+426 EMWKQTLD

-444 ATFLEELDR
+444 ATFLEELDK

-476 ILFHSESSQNHGQ
+476 ILFHSQSAQNHGQ
-489 HSNIQLDNILEKAR
+489 HSNSQLDDILERARVEQDINSR
-503 IEQDVSKRIALYR
+503 IELYR
-516 DAEQIIVDQAYWV
+516 QAEQIIVNEAYWV
-529 PLWFTGEQYALV
+529 PLWFTGEQYALI
-541 KPRVIGYE
+541 KPRVQGYV

-564 D
+564 E

>member
-1 MKKIFITL
+1 MV
-9 ISLAILMTLGCSN
+9 LGCSN
-22 DNQSNVNLNVND
+22 DAQVSLDVSTD
-34 SNKEE
+34 DRKE
-39 QSTDSKSM
+39 QSTKSVSSSAQNTEKSQA
-47 QSTGNSEKSEIESA
+47 QSTQKTG
-61 SKNEGGTF
+61 GGTF

-100 VGLDTDLG
+100 VGLSTDLE
-108 LVNDLADSWDLDS
+108 LVADLAETWDIDS
-121 TGTIYTFKIRGN
+121 TGTIYTFKIREN
-133 AKFHNGKK
+133 AKFHNGKN
-141 VTAEDVRW
+141 VTADDVKW

-172 GLKDYMDGNADS
+172 GLKDYMEGKADS
-184 IKGIKVI
+184 IKGLKVI
-191 DEETIQITIDAPKP
+191 DQQTIQITIDAPKP

-217 VLDRDVVTSGGRN
+217 VLDRDVVTAGGRN
-230 WWMENAVGTGPFKLS
+230 WWLENPVGTGPFKLT
-245 EYKIGERIVLTRNDE
+245 EYKIGERIVLTRNDD
-260 YHLGPIDVYKVEMYL
+260 YHLGPIDIHKIEMYL

-304 PNEPL
+304 KQEPL

-325 GFNTTMPPFDDL
+325 GFNTTMPPFDDK

-366 ILPPGFPGRSEGV
+366 ILPIGFPGRSENI
-379 DGLEYDENLAK
+379 DGLSYDQDLAK
-390 KLFEE
+390 QLLKE

-400 LSSMPRITVTVPGTG
+400 SSSRPRITITVPGTG

-426 EMWKQTLG
+426 EMWKQTLD

-444 ATFLEELDR
+444 ATFLEELDK

-476 ILFHSESSQNHGQ
+476 ILFHSQSAQNHGQ
-489 HSNIQLDNILEKAR
+489 HSNSQLDDILERARVEQDINSR
-503 IEQDVSKRIALYR
+503 IELYR
-516 DAEQIIVDQAYWV
+516 QAEQIIVNEAYWV
-529 PLWFTGEQYALV
+529 PLWFTGEQYALI
-541 KPRVIGYE
+541 KPRVQGYV

-564 D
+564 E

>member
-1 MKKIFITL
+1 MKKILLT
-9 ISLAILMTLGCSN
+9 SLCLVILMVLGCSN
-22 DNQSNVNLNVND
+22 DPQVSLDVSTD
-34 SNKEE
+34 DRKE
-39 QSTDSKSM
+39 QSTKSVSSSTQNTEKSQA
-47 QSTGNSEKSEIESA
+47 QSTQKTG
-61 SKNEGGTF
+61 GGTF

-100 VGLDTDLG
+100 VGLSTDLE
-108 LVNDLADSWDLDS
+108 LVADLAETWDIDS
-121 TGTIYTFKIRGN
+121 TGTIYTFKIREN
-133 AKFHNGKK
+133 AKFHNGKN
-141 VTAEDVRW
+141 VTADDVKW

-172 GLKDYMDGNADS
+172 GLKDYMEGKADS
-184 IKGIKVI
+184 IKGLKVI
-191 DEETIQITIDAPKP
+191 DQQTIQITIDAPKP

-217 VLDRDVVTSGGRN
+217 VLDRDVVTAGGRN
-230 WWMENAVGTGPFKLS
+230 WWLENPVGTGPFKLT
-245 EYKIGERIVLTRNDE
+245 EYKIGERIVLTRNDD
-260 YHLGPIDVYKVEMYL
+260 YHLGPIDIHKIEMYL

-304 PNEPL
+304 KQEPL
-309 NKDLVI
+309 HKDLVI

-325 GFNTTMPPFDDL
+325 GFNTTMPPFDDK

-366 ILPPGFPGRSEGV
+366 ILPIGFPGRSENI
-379 DGLEYDENLAK
+379 DGLSYDQDLAK
-390 KLFEE
+390 QLLKE

-400 LSSMPRITVTVPGTG
+400 SSSRPRITITVPGTG

-426 EMWKQTLG
+426 EMWKQTLD

-444 ATFLEELDR
+444 ATFLEELDK

-476 ILFHSESSQNHGQ
+476 ILFHSQSAQNHGQ
-489 HSNIQLDNILEKAR
+489 HSNSQLDDILERARVEQDINSR
-503 IEQDVSKRIALYR
+503 IELYR
-516 DAEQIIVDQAYWV
+516 QAEQIIVNEAYWV
-529 PLWFTGEQYALV
+529 PLWFTGEQYALI
-541 KPRVIGYE
+541 KPRVQGYV

-564 D
+564 E

>member
-1 MKKIFITL
+1 MKKILLT
-9 ISLAILMTLGCSN
+9 SLCLVILMVLGCSN
-22 DNQSNVNLNVND
+22 DAQVSLDVSTD
-34 SNKEE
+34 DRKE
-39 QSTDSKSM
+39 QSTKSVSSSTQNTEKSQA
-47 QSTGNSEKSEIESA
+47 QSTQKTG
-61 SKNEGGTF
+61 GGTF

-100 VGLDTDLG
+100 VGLSTDLE
-108 LVNDLADSWDLDS
+108 LVADLAETWDIDS
-121 TGTIYTFKIRGN
+121 TGTIYTFKIREN
-133 AKFHNGKK
+133 AKFHNGKN
-141 VTAEDVRW
+141 VTADDVKW

-172 GLKDYMDGNADS
+172 GLKDYMEGKADS
-184 IKGIKVI
+184 IKGLKVI
-191 DEETIQITIDAPKP
+191 DQQTIQITIDAPKP

-217 VLDRDVVTSGGRN
+217 VLDRDVVTAGGRN
-230 WWMENAVGTGPFKLS
+230 WWLENPVGTGPFKLT
-245 EYKIGERIVLTRNDE
+245 EYKIGERIVLTRNDD
-260 YHLGPIDVYKVEMYL
+260 YHLGPIDIHKIEMYL

-304 PNEPL
+304 KQEPL

-325 GFNTTMPPFDDL
+325 GFNTTMPPFDDK

-366 ILPPGFPGRSEGV
+366 ILPIGFPGRSENI
-379 DGLEYDENLAK
+379 DGLSYDQDLAK
-390 KLFEE
+390 QLLKE

-400 LSSMPRITVTVPGTG
+400 SSSRPRITITVPGTG

-426 EMWKQTLG
+426 EMWKQTLD

-444 ATFLEELDR
+444 ATFLEELDK

-476 ILFHSESSQNHGQ
+476 ILFHSQSAQNHGQ
-489 HSNIQLDNILEKAR
+489 HSNSQLDDILERARVEQDINSR
-503 IEQDVSKRIALYR
+503 IELYR
-516 DAEQIIVDQAYWV
+516 QAEQIIVNEAYWV
-529 PLWFTGEQYALV
+529 PLWFTGEQYALI
-541 KPRVIGYE
+541 KPRVQGYV

-564 D
+564 E

>member
-1 MKKIFITL
+1 MKKILLT
-9 ISLAILMTLGCSN
+9 SLCLVILMVLGCSN
-22 DNQSNVNLNVND
+22 DPQVSLDVSTD
-34 SNKEE
+34 DRKE
-39 QSTDSKSM
+39 QSTKSVSSSTQNTEKSQA
-47 QSTGNSEKSEIESA
+47 QSTQKTG
-61 SKNEGGTF
+61 GGTF

-100 VGLDTDLG
+100 VGLSTDLE
-108 LVNDLADSWDLDS
+108 LVADLAETWDIDS
-121 TGTIYTFKIRGN
+121 TGTIYTFKIREN
-133 AKFHNGKK
+133 AKFHNGKN
-141 VTAEDVRW
+141 VTADDVKW

-172 GLKDYMDGNADS
+172 GLKDYMEGKADS
-184 IKGIKVI
+184 IKGLKVI
-191 DEETIQITIDAPKP
+191 DQQTIQITIDAPKP

-217 VLDRDVVTSGGRN
+217 VLDRDVVTAGGRN
-230 WWMENAVGTGPFKLS
+230 WWLENPVGTGPFKLT
-245 EYKIGERIVLTRNDE
+245 EYKIGERIVLTRNDD
-260 YHLGPIDVYKVEMYL
+260 YHLGPIDIHKIEMYL

-304 PNEPL
+304 KQEPL
-309 NKDLVI
+309 NKDLII

-325 GFNTTMPPFDDL
+325 GFNTTMPPFDDK

-366 ILPPGFPGRSEGV
+366 ILPIGFPGRSENI
-379 DGLEYDENLAK
+379 DGLSYDQDLAK
-390 KLFEE
+390 QLLKE

-400 LSSMPRITVTVPGTG
+400 SSSRPRITITLPGTG

-426 EMWKQTLG
+426 EMWKQTLD

-444 ATFLEELDR
+444 ATFLEELDK

-476 ILFHSESSQNHGQ
+476 ILFHSQSAQNHGQ
-489 HSNIQLDNILEKAR
+489 HSNSQLDDILERARVEQDINSR
-503 IEQDVSKRIALYR
+503 IELYR
-516 DAEQIIVDQAYWV
+516 QAEQIIVNEAYWV
-529 PLWFTGEQYALV
+529 PLWFTGEQYALI
-541 KPRVIGYE
+541 KPRVQGYV

-564 D
+564 E

>member
-1 MKKIFITL
+1 MKKILLT
-9 ISLAILMTLGCSN
+9 SLCLVILMVLGCSN
-22 DNQSNVNLNVND
+22 DPQVSLDVSTD
-34 SNKEE
+34 DRKEQTTKSVSSSTQNAE
-39 QSTDSKSM
+39 KSQAQSTQK
-47 QSTGNSEKSEIESA
+47 TG
-61 SKNEGGTF
+61 GGTF

-100 VGLDTDLG
+100 VGLSTDLE
-108 LVNDLADSWDLDS
+108 LVADLAETWDIDS
-121 TGTIYTFKIRGN
+121 TGTIYTFKIREN
-133 AKFHNGKK
+133 AKFHNGKN
-141 VTAEDVRW
+141 VTADDVKW

-172 GLKDYMDGNADS
+172 GLKDYMEGKADS
-184 IKGIKVI
+184 IKGLKVI
-191 DEETIQITIDAPKP
+191 DQQTIQITIDAPKP

-217 VLDRDVVTSGGRN
+217 VLDRDVVTAGGRN
-230 WWMENAVGTGPFKLS
+230 WWLENPVGTGPFKLT
-245 EYKIGERIVLTRNDE
+245 EYKIGERIVLTRNDD
-260 YHLGPIDVYKVEMYL
+260 YHLGPIDIHKIEMYL

-304 PNEPL
+304 KQEPL
-309 NKDLVI
+309 HKDLVI

-325 GFNTTMPPFDDL
+325 GFNTTMPPFDDK

-366 ILPPGFPGRSEGV
+366 ILPIGFPGRSENI
-379 DGLEYDENLAK
+379 DGLSYDQDLAK
-390 KLFEE
+390 QLLKE

-400 LSSMPRITVTVPGTG
+400 SSSRPRITITVPGTG

-426 EMWKQTLG
+426 EMWKQTLD

-444 ATFLEELDR
+444 ATFLEELDK

-476 ILFHSESSQNHGQ
+476 ILFHSQSAQNHGQ
-489 HSNIQLDNILEKAR
+489 HSNSQLDDILERARVEQDINSR
-503 IEQDVSKRIALYR
+503 IELYR
-516 DAEQIIVDQAYWV
+516 QAEQIIVNEAYWV
-529 PLWFTGEQYALV
+529 PLWFTGEQYALI
-541 KPRVIGYE
+541 KPRVQGYV

-564 D
+564 E

>member
-1 MKKIFITL
+1 MKKILLT
-9 ISLAILMTLGCSN
+9 SLCLVILMVLGCSN
-22 DNQSNVNLNVND
+22 DPQVSLDVSTD
-34 SNKEE
+34 DRKE
-39 QSTDSKSM
+39 QSTKSVSSSTQNTEKSQA
-47 QSTGNSEKSEIESA
+47 QSTQKTG
-61 SKNEGGTF
+61 GGTF

-100 VGLDTDLG
+100 VGLSTDLE
-108 LVNDLADSWDLDS
+108 LVADLAETWDIDS
-121 TGTIYTFKIRGN
+121 TGTIYTFKIREN
-133 AKFHNGKK
+133 AKFHNGKN
-141 VTAEDVRW
+141 VTADDVKW

-172 GLKDYMDGNADS
+172 GLKDYMEGKTDS
-184 IKGIKVI
+184 IKGLKVI
-191 DEETIQITIDAPKP
+191 DQQTIQITIDAPKP

-217 VLDRDVVTSGGRN
+217 VLDRDVVTAGGRN
-230 WWMENAVGTGPFKLS
+230 WWLENPVGTGPFKLT
-245 EYKIGERIVLTRNDE
+245 EYKIGERIVLTRNDD
-260 YHLGPIDVYKVEMYL
+260 YHLGPIDIHKIEMYL

-304 PNEPL
+304 KQEPL

-325 GFNTTMPPFDDL
+325 GFNTTMPPFDDK

-366 ILPPGFPGRSEGV
+366 ILPIGFPGRSENI
-379 DGLEYDENLAK
+379 DGLSYDQDLAK
-390 KLFEE
+390 QLLKE
-395 SKYSD
+395 SKYSG
-400 LSSMPRITVTVPGTG
+400 SSSRPRITITVPGTG

-426 EMWKQTLG
+426 EMWKQTLD

-444 ATFLEELDR
+444 ATFLEELDK

-476 ILFHSESSQNHGQ
+476 ILFHSQSAQNHGQ
-489 HSNIQLDNILEKAR
+489 HSNSQLDDILERARVEQDINSR
-503 IEQDVSKRIALYR
+503 IELYR
-516 DAEQIIVDQAYWV
+516 QAEQIIVNEAYWV
-529 PLWFTGEQYALV
+529 PLWFTGEQYALI
-541 KPRVIGYE
+541 KPRVQGYV

-564 D
+564 E

>member
-1 MKKIFITL
+1 MKKILLT
-9 ISLAILMTLGCSN
+9 SLCLVILMVLGCSN
-22 DNQSNVNLNVND
+22 DPQVSLDVSTD
-34 SNKEE
+34 DRKE
-39 QSTDSKSM
+39 QSTKSVSSSTQNTEKSQA
-47 QSTGNSEKSEIESA
+47 QSTQKTG
-61 SKNEGGTF
+61 GGTF

-100 VGLDTDLG
+100 VGLSTDLE
-108 LVNDLADSWDLDS
+108 LVADLAETWDIDS
-121 TGTIYTFKIRGN
+121 TGTIYTFKIREN
-133 AKFHNGKK
+133 AKFHNGKN
-141 VTAEDVRW
+141 VTADDVKW

-172 GLKDYMDGNADS
+172 GLKDYMEGKADS
-184 IKGIKVI
+184 IKGLKVI
-191 DEETIQITIDAPKP
+191 DQQTIQITIDAPKP

-217 VLDRDVVTSGGRN
+217 VLDRDVVTAGGRN
-230 WWMENAVGTGPFKLS
+230 WWLENPVGTGPFKLT
-245 EYKIGERIVLTRNDE
+245 EYKIGERIVLTRNDD
-260 YHLGPIDVYKVEMYL
+260 YHLGPIDIHKIEMYL

-304 PNEPL
+304 KQEPL
-309 NKDLVI
+309 NKDLII
-315 APPGFSISYI
+315 APPGCSISYI
-325 GFNTTMPPFDDL
+325 GFNTTMPPFDDK

-366 ILPPGFPGRSEGV
+366 ILPIGFPGRSENI
-379 DGLEYDENLAK
+379 DGLSYDQDLAK
-390 KLFEE
+390 QLLKE

-400 LSSMPRITVTVPGTG
+400 SSSRPRITITVPGTG

-426 EMWKQTLG
+426 EMWKQTLD

-444 ATFLEELDR
+444 ATFLEELDK

-476 ILFHSESSQNHGQ
+476 ILFHSQSAQNHGQ
-489 HSNIQLDNILEKAR
+489 HSNSQLDDILERARVEQDINSR
-503 IEQDVSKRIALYR
+503 IELYR
-516 DAEQIIVDQAYWV
+516 QAEQIIVNEAYWV
-529 PLWFTGEQYALV
+529 PLWFTGEQYALI
-541 KPRVIGYE
+541 KPRVQGYV

-564 D
+564 E

>member
-1 MKKIFITL
+1 MKKILLT
-9 ISLAILMTLGCSN
+9 SLCLVILMVLGCSN
-22 DNQSNVNLNVND
+22 DAQVSLDVSTD
-34 SNKEE
+34 DRKE
-39 QSTDSKSM
+39 QSTKSVSSSTQNTEKSQA
-47 QSTGNSEKSEIESA
+47 QSTQKTG
-61 SKNEGGTF
+61 GGTF

-100 VGLDTDLG
+100 VGLSTDLE
-108 LVNDLADSWDLDS
+108 LVADLAETWDIDS
-121 TGTIYTFKIRGN
+121 TGTIYTFKIREN
-133 AKFHNGKK
+133 AKFHNGKN
-141 VTAEDVRW
+141 VTADDVKW

-172 GLKDYMDGNADS
+172 GLKDYMEGKTDS
-184 IKGIKVI
+184 IKGLKVI
-191 DEETIQITIDAPKP
+191 DQQTIQITIDAPKP
-205 YFLAKLSYPTSY
+205 YFLAKLFYPTSY
-217 VLDRDVVTSGGRN
+217 VLDRDVVTAGGRN
-230 WWMENAVGTGPFKLS
+230 WWLENPVGTGPFKLT
-245 EYKIGERIVLTRNDE
+245 EYKIGERIVLTRNDD
-260 YHLGPIDVYKVEMYL
+260 YHLGPIDIHKIEMYL

-304 PNEPL
+304 KQEPL

-325 GFNTTMPPFDDL
+325 GFNTTMPPFDDK

-366 ILPPGFPGRSEGV
+366 ILPIGFPGRSENI
-379 DGLEYDENLAK
+379 DGLSYDQDLAK
-390 KLFEE
+390 QLLKE

-400 LSSMPRITVTVPGTG
+400 SSSRPRITITVPGTG

-426 EMWKQTLG
+426 EMWKQTLD

-444 ATFLEELDR
+444 ATFLEELDK

-476 ILFHSESSQNHGQ
+476 ILFHSQSAQNHGQ
-489 HSNIQLDNILEKAR
+489 HSNSQLDDILERARVEQDINSR
-503 IEQDVSKRIALYR
+503 IELYR
-516 DAEQIIVDQAYWV
+516 QAEQIIVNEAYWV
-529 PLWFTGEQYALV
+529 PLWFTGEQYALI
-541 KPRVIGYE
+541 KPRVQGYV

-564 D
+564 E

>member
-1 MKKIFITL
+1 MIKILLT
-9 ISLAILMTLGCSN
+9 SLCLVILMVLGCSN
-22 DNQSNVNLNVND
+22 DPQVSLDVSTD
-34 SNKEE
+34 DRKE
-39 QSTDSKSM
+39 QSTKSVSSSTQNAEKSQA
-47 QSTGNSEKSEIESA
+47 QSTQKTG
-61 SKNEGGTF
+61 GGTF

-100 VGLDTDLG
+100 VGLSTDLE
-108 LVNDLADSWDLDS
+108 LVADLAETWDIDS
-121 TGTIYTFKIRGN
+121 TGTIYTFKIREN
-133 AKFHNGKK
+133 AKFHNGKN
-141 VTAEDVRW
+141 VTADDVKW

-172 GLKDYMDGNADS
+172 GLKDYMEGKADS
-184 IKGIKVI
+184 IKGLKVI
-191 DEETIQITIDAPKP
+191 DQQTIQITIDAPKP

-217 VLDRDVVTSGGRN
+217 VLDRDVVTAGGRN
-230 WWMENAVGTGPFKLS
+230 WWLENPVGTGPFKLT
-245 EYKIGERIVLTRNDE
+245 EYKIGERIVLTRNDD
-260 YHLGPIDVYKVEMYL
+260 YHLGPIDIHKIEMYL

-304 PNEPL
+304 KQEPL
-309 NKDLVI
+309 HKDLVI

-325 GFNTTMPPFDDL
+325 GFNTTMPPFDDK

-366 ILPPGFPGRSEGV
+366 ILPIGFPGRSENI
-379 DGLEYDENLAK
+379 DGLSYDQDLAK
-390 KLFEE
+390 QLLKE

-400 LSSMPRITVTVPGTG
+400 SSSRPRITITVPGTG

-426 EMWKQTLG
+426 EMWKQTLD

-444 ATFLEELDR
+444 ATFLEELDK

-476 ILFHSESSQNHGQ
+476 ILFHSQSAQNHGQ
-489 HSNIQLDNILEKAR
+489 HSNSQLDDILERARVEQDINSR
-503 IEQDVSKRIALYR
+503 IELYR
-516 DAEQIIVDQAYWV
+516 QAEQIIVNEAYWV
-529 PLWFTGEQYALV
+529 PLWFTGEQYALI
-541 KPRVIGYE
+541 KPRVQGYV

-564 D
+564 E

>member
-1 MKKIFITL
+1 MKKILLT
-9 ISLAILMTLGCSN
+9 SLCLVILMVLGCSN
-22 DNQSNVNLNVND
+22 DPQVSLDVSTD
-34 SNKEE
+34 DRKE
-39 QSTDSKSM
+39 QSTKSVSSSTQNAEKSQA
-47 QSTGNSEKSEIESA
+47 QSTQKTG
-61 SKNEGGTF
+61 GGTF

-100 VGLDTDLG
+100 VGLSTDLE
-108 LVNDLADSWDLDS
+108 LVADLAETWDIDS
-121 TGTIYTFKIRGN
+121 TGTIYTFKIREN
-133 AKFHNGKK
+133 AKFHNGKN
-141 VTAEDVRW
+141 VTADDVKW

-172 GLKDYMDGNADS
+172 GLKDYMEGKADS
-184 IKGIKVI
+184 IKGLKVI
-191 DEETIQITIDAPKP
+191 DQQTIQITIDAPKP

-217 VLDRDVVTSGGRN
+217 VLDRDVVTAGGRN
-230 WWMENAVGTGPFKLS
+230 WWLENPVGTGPFKLT
-245 EYKIGERIVLTRNDE
+245 EYKIGERIVLTRNDD
-260 YHLGPIDVYKVEMYL
+260 YHLGPIDIHKIEMYL

-304 PNEPL
+304 KQEPL
-309 NKDLVI
+309 HKDLVI

-325 GFNTTMPPFDDL
+325 GFNTTMPPFDDK

-366 ILPPGFPGRSEGV
+366 ILPIGFPGRSENI
-379 DGLEYDENLAK
+379 DGLSYDQDLAK
-390 KLFEE
+390 QLLKE

-400 LSSMPRITVTVPGTG
+400 SSSRPRITITVPGTG

-426 EMWKQTLG
+426 EMWKQTLD

-444 ATFLEELDR
+444 ATFLEELDK
-453 EALQVYAGLGWEAD
+453 EALQVYAGLGGEAD

-476 ILFHSESSQNHGQ
+476 ILFHSQSAQNHGQ
-489 HSNIQLDNILEKAR
+489 HSNSQLDDILERARVEQDINSR
-503 IEQDVSKRIALYR
+503 IELYR
-516 DAEQIIVDQAYWV
+516 QAEQIIVNEAYWV
-529 PLWFTGEQYALV
+529 PLWFTGEQYALI
-541 KPRVIGYE
+541 KPRVQGYV

-564 D
+564 E

>member
-1 MKKIFITL
+1 MKKILLT
-9 ISLAILMTLGCSN
+9 SLCLVILMVLGCSN
-22 DNQSNVNLNVND
+22 DAQVSLDVSTD
-34 SNKEE
+34 DRKE
-39 QSTDSKSM
+39 QSTKSVSSSTQNAEKSQA
-47 QSTGNSEKSEIESA
+47 QSTQKTG
-61 SKNEGGTF
+61 GGTF

-100 VGLDTDLG
+100 VGLSTDLE
-108 LVNDLADSWDLDS
+108 LVADLAETWDIDS
-121 TGTIYTFKIRGN
+121 TGTIYTFKIREN
-133 AKFHNGKK
+133 AKFHNGKN
-141 VTAEDVRW
+141 VTADDVKW

-172 GLKDYMDGNADS
+172 GLKDYMEGKADS
-184 IKGIKVI
+184 IKGLKVI
-191 DEETIQITIDAPKP
+191 DQQTIQITIDAPKP

-217 VLDRDVVTSGGRN
+217 VLDRDVVTAGGRN
-230 WWMENAVGTGPFKLS
+230 WWLENPVGTGPFKLT
-245 EYKIGERIVLTRNDE
+245 EYKIGERIVLTRNDD
-260 YHLGPIDVYKVEMYL
+260 YHLGPIDIHKIEMYL

-304 PNEPL
+304 KQEPL

-325 GFNTTMPPFDDL
+325 GFNTTMPPFDDK

-366 ILPPGFPGRSEGV
+366 ILPIGFPGRSENI
-379 DGLEYDENLAK
+379 DGLSYDQDLAK
-390 KLFEE
+390 QLLKE

-400 LSSMPRITVTVPGTG
+400 SSSRPRITITVPGTG

-426 EMWKQTLG
+426 EMWKQTLD

-444 ATFLEELDR
+444 ATFLEELDK

-476 ILFHSESSQNHGQ
+476 ILFHSQSAQNHGQ
-489 HSNIQLDNILEKAR
+489 HSNSQLDDILERARVEQDINSR
-503 IEQDVSKRIALYR
+503 IELYR
-516 DAEQIIVDQAYWV
+516 QAEQIIVNEAYWV
-529 PLWFTGEQYALV
+529 PLWFTGEQYALI
-541 KPRVIGYE
+541 KPRVQGYV

-564 D
+564 E

>member
-1 MKKIFITL
+1 MKKILLT
-9 ISLAILMTLGCSN
+9 SLCLVILMVLGCSN
-22 DNQSNVNLNVND
+22 DPQVSLDVSTD
-34 SNKEE
+34 DRKE
-39 QSTDSKSM
+39 QSTKSVSSSTQNTEKSQA
-47 QSTGNSEKSEIESA
+47 QSTQKTG
-61 SKNEGGTF
+61 GGTF

-100 VGLDTDLG
+100 VGLSTDLE
-108 LVNDLADSWDLDS
+108 LVADLAETWEIDS
-121 TGTIYTFKIRGN
+121 TGTIYTFKIREN
-133 AKFHNGKK
+133 AKFHNGKN
-141 VTAEDVRW
+141 VTADDVKW

-172 GLKDYMDGNADS
+172 GLKDYMEGKADS
-184 IKGIKVI
+184 IKGLKVI
-191 DEETIQITIDAPKP
+191 DQQTIQITIDAPKP

-217 VLDRDVVTSGGRN
+217 VLDRDVVTAGGRN
-230 WWMENAVGTGPFKLS
+230 WWLENPVGTGPFKLT
-245 EYKIGERIVLTRNDE
+245 EYKIGERIVLTRNDD
-260 YHLGPIDVYKVEMYL
+260 YHLGPIDIHKIEMYL

-304 PNEPL
+304 KQEPL
-309 NKDLVI
+309 NKDLII

-325 GFNTTMPPFDDL
+325 GFNTTMPPFDDK

-366 ILPPGFPGRSEGV
+366 ILPIGFPGRSENI
-379 DGLEYDENLAK
+379 DGLSYDQDLAK
-390 KLFEE
+390 QLLKE

-400 LSSMPRITVTVPGTG
+400 SSSRPRITITVPGTG

-426 EMWKQTLG
+426 EMWKQTLD

-444 ATFLEELDR
+444 ATFLEELDK

-476 ILFHSESSQNHGQ
+476 ILFHSQSAQNHGQ
-489 HSNIQLDNILEKAR
+489 HSNSQLDDILERARVEQDINSR
-503 IEQDVSKRIALYR
+503 IELYR
-516 DAEQIIVDQAYWV
+516 QAEQIIVNEAYWV
-529 PLWFTGEQYALV
+529 PLWFTGEQYALI
-541 KPRVIGYE
+541 KPRVQGYV

-564 D
+564 E

>member
-1 MKKIFITL
+1 MKKILLT
-9 ISLAILMTLGCSN
+9 SLCLVILMVLGCSN
-22 DNQSNVNLNVND
+22 DAQVSLDVSTD
-34 SNKEE
+34 DRKE
-39 QSTDSKSM
+39 QSTKSVSSSTQNAEKSQA
-47 QSTGNSEKSEIESA
+47 QSTQKTG
-61 SKNEGGTF
+61 GGTF

-100 VGLDTDLG
+100 VGLSTDLE
-108 LVNDLADSWDLDS
+108 LVADLAETWDIDS
-121 TGTIYTFKIRGN
+121 TGTIYTFKIREN
-133 AKFHNGKK
+133 AKFHNGKN
-141 VTAEDVRW
+141 VTADDVKW

-172 GLKDYMDGNADS
+172 GLKDYMEGKADS
-184 IKGIKVI
+184 IKGLKVI
-191 DEETIQITIDAPKP
+191 DQQTIQITIDAPKP

-217 VLDRDVVTSGGRN
+217 VLDRDVVTAGGRN
-230 WWMENAVGTGPFKLS
+230 WWLENPVGTGPFKLT
-245 EYKIGERIVLTRNDE
+245 EYKIGERIVLTRNDD
-260 YHLGPIDVYKVEMYL
+260 YHLGPIDIHKIEMYL

-304 PNEPL
+304 KQEPL
-309 NKDLVI
+309 HKDLVI

-325 GFNTTMPPFDDL
+325 GFNTTMPPFDDK

-366 ILPPGFPGRSEGV
+366 ILPIGFPGRSENI
-379 DGLEYDENLAK
+379 DGLSYDQDLAK
-390 KLFEE
+390 QLLKE

-400 LSSMPRITVTVPGTG
+400 SSSRPRITITVPGTG

-426 EMWKQTLG
+426 EMWKQTLD

-444 ATFLEELDR
+444 ATFLEELDK

-476 ILFHSESSQNHGQ
+476 ILFHSQSAQNHGQ
-489 HSNIQLDNILEKAR
+489 HSNSQLDDILERARVEQDINSR
-503 IEQDVSKRIALYR
+503 IELYR
-516 DAEQIIVDQAYWV
+516 QAEQIIVNEAYWV
-529 PLWFTGEQYALV
+529 PLWFTGEQYALI
-541 KPRVIGYE
+541 KPRVQGYV

-564 D
+564 E